1 MVCILIQSTSGE
13 ISELG
18 AASLLLG
25 CGAESWQPPG
35 SVCYVSS
42 CQEIRWRGLGTQ
54 TFPFQEPWL
63 MYGGQLGP
71 NLTMRSFKLYCGPF
85 LPLCNGLESFVF
97 FFNSVNKK
105 IGSVITSTPLKWSF
119 SFILQV
125 FLLLCSQPHS
135 DGLIF
140 NPMQTLL
147 PKKARPFISH
157 T

>member
-1 MVCILIQSTSGE
+1 MVCILIHSTSGE

-18 AASLLLG
+18 AASLLLR

-35 SVCYVSS
+35 SVCYVSC
-42 CQEIRWRGLGTQ
+42 CQEIRWQRLGTQ

-71 NLTMRSFKLYCGPF
+71 NPNCTFCPCVMGWGH
-85 LPLCNGLESFVF
+85 LCFCF
-97 FFNSVNKK
+97 HSVNNK

-125 FLLLCSQPHS
+125 FLLLSSQPHS

-147 PKKARPFISH
+147 PKKANPFISR